1 LSVNTASQVV
11 FDVEGMTCAS
21 CAIRIERVLSRQAG
35 VESAVVSFAGQ
46 EARATVEPG
55 TDLDD
60 LETAVAGIGYRIA
73 AIPEGA
79 DRRSVTERYND
90 EARALLKTVVGAAVL
105 TAPLFVLSM
114 FGPME
119 GWSESI
125 QFVLATPV
133 VWVFGWQIHRASWKQ
148 IVSRSPAMDLLISI
162 GTIAA
167 WGYSLYTLF
176 AGGDVF
182 FETAGV
188 IMTLILVGR
197 FFEARAKG
205 NASQAISKLMALG
218 AKQARLLRDGETVMV
233 DPLELA
239 PGELVVVL
247 PGEKL
252 PADGTIEEGR
262 SALDESMMTGESL
275 PVSKAEG
282 EEVFAA
288 TLNQQGRLLVRVT
301 RVGPNTVLS
310 QIAKL
315 VSEAQ
320 TTKASVQKLADRI
333 AGVFVPAV
341 LVISALVFVGWLIAA
356 GDAARAI
363 TNAVAVLIIACPCAL
378 GLATPTAIMVGSGRG
393 AELGVLF
400 KDAEVFERARTVDT
414 VVFDKTGTLTRGA
427 MTLTDVITGENEN
440 RFLTLVGSLE
450 SGSEHPV
457 GRAVTLGV
465 EERDIELLP
474 VTEFEALSGQGA
486 VGTVDGTKLVVGKP
500 KLLADQGLLISD
512 DVASAFENIA
522 RRGHTAFLAGWD
534 GEARGA
540 IGVADTIRATSPSAV
555 NQLREG
561 GVDTIIL
568 TGDSQVAADAIAAKV
583 GITTALAEVLPAGKA
598 DEIQRLR
605 TSGKTVAFVGDG
617 INDAPALA
625 ASDLGIAVGT
635 GSDIAIEAGH
645 IVLMSGDPQLTVTAL
660 RLSAG
665 TLRTIKQNL
674 FWAFAY
680 NTAAIPLA
688 AAGLLNPMIAA
699 AAMAFSSVSV
709 VTNSVRLRRWHESNV
724 PSVEEP
730 T

>member
-1 LSVNTASQVV
+1 MSAKTDQQVS

-21 CAIRIERVLSRQAG
+21 CALRIERILQRQEG
-35 VESAVVSFAGQ
+35 VSSAVVSFAGQ
-46 EARATVEPG
+46 EARATVDSA
-55 TDLDD
+55 TDLDA
-60 LETAVAGIGYRIA
+60 LEAAVAKIGYHISP
-73 AIPEGA
+73 IPEGA
-79 DRRSVTERYND
+79 DRRSVTERYNE
-90 EARALLKTVVGAAVL
+90 EAKAQLRNVLGATVL
-105 TAPLFVLSM
+105 TVPLFVLAM
-114 FGPME
+114 FGPE
-119 GWSESI
+119 TPWSGWV
-125 QFVLATPV
+125 QLALATPV
-133 VWVFGWQIHRASWKQ
+133 VWYFGWQFHRASWKQ
-148 IVSRSPAMDLLISI
+148 LVSRAPAMDLLISM
-162 GTIAA
+162 GTVTA
-167 WGYSLYTLF
+167 WAYSVF
-176 AGGDVF
+176 AHLTDGDIF

-188 IMTLILVGR
+188 IITLILLGR

-239 PGELVVVL
+239 PGQVVVVL

-252 PADGTIEEGR
+252 PADGIVEEGR
-262 SALDESMMTGESL
+262 STLDESMLTGESV
-275 PVSKAEG
+275 PIAKSEG

-288 TLNQQGRLLVRVT
+288 TLNQQGRLVIRVN
-301 RVGPNTVLS
+301 RVGPNTTLS

-315 VSEAQ
+315 VADAQ
-320 TTKASVQKLADRI
+320 TTKAPVQKLADRI
-333 AGVFVPAV
+333 SGVFVPGVVA
-341 LVISALVFVGWLIAA
+341 LAAAAFIGWVIAT
-356 GDAARAI
+356 GDVADAI
-363 TNAVAVLIIACPCAL
+363 VSAVAVLIIACPCAL

-400 KDAEVFERARTVDT
+400 KDAEVFERARRIDT

-427 MTLTDVITGENEN
+427 MTLTEVATDEDES

-465 EERDIELLP
+465 EERNIELLP
-474 VTEFEALSGQGA
+474 VNDYEAESGQGA
-486 VGTVDGTKLVVGKP
+486 VGTVDGTTVIAGKP
-500 KLLADQGLLISD
+500 KLLADRGMLISHEIE
-512 DVASAFENIA
+512 AAFESIA
-522 RRGHTAFLAGWD
+522 AKGHTAFLAGWD

-540 IGVADTIRATSPSAV
+540 IGVADTIRSTAPAAV
-555 NQLREG
+555 EQLRQS
-561 GVDTIIL
+561 GVETIML

-583 GITTALAEVLPAGKA
+583 GISSVLAEVLPAGKA
-598 DEIQRLR
+598 EEIERLR
-605 TSGKTVAFVGDG
+605 ADNKSVAFVGDG

-625 ASDLGIAVGT
+625 VADLGMAVGT
-635 GSDIAIEAGH
+635 GSDIAIETGDV
-645 IVLMSGDPQLTVTAL
+645 VLMSGDPELAVTAL
-660 RLSAG
+660 RLSSS

-709 VTNSVRLRRWHESNV
+709 VTNSVRLRRFAK
-724 PSVEEP
+724 
-730 T
+730 